1 MTSNELE
8 ELRYD
13 VATYLLDQMSEGA
26 RYQYAHDKMLSLL
39 QSRSE
44 ENLMAYMPVKIN
56 RKNKSGGGG
65 FN

>member
-26 RYQYAHDKMLSLL
+26 RYQYAHDKMLTLL

-44 ENLMAYMPVKIN
+44 EKLLAYMPVKP
-56 RKNKSGGGG
+56 NKQKKPSGGG